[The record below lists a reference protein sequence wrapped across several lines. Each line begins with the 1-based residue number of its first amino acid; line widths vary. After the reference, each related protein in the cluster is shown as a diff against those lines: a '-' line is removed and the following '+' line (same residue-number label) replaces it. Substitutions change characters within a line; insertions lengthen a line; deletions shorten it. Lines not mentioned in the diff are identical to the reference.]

1 MIHANAARKQTFSEQ
16 GDAGPDCV
24 SPSETLVKIEATNL
38 PKNKLP
44 KKKPAKAKVPCK
56 YCGKIFG
63 RMQELKRH
71 LLLNLLHWILC
82 PSLGCSS
89 TYYRP
94 FDLQMH
100 MKDAHQ
106 ISDFRFER
114 NIVQIYDPDELLDS
128 MVKGTLSVEQA
139 ADLALSMAK
148 EGLAEG
154 QVGVMLWGKRTN
166 FCNGKLISTDTY

>member
-16 GDAGPDCV
+16 GDAGPGCV
-24 SPSETLVKIEATNL
+24 SPSETLVNQTEASS
-38 PKNKLP
+38 LP
-44 KKKPAKAKVPCK
+44 KKKSPKKKTPKVPCK
-56 YCGKIFG
+56 HCEKIFG

-71 LLLNLLHWILC
+71 LLLNLPHWILC

-94 FDLQMH
+94 YDLQMH
-100 MKDAHQ
+100 MKDEHK
-106 ISDFRFER
+106 ILDFKFER
-114 NIVQIYDPDELLDS
+114 SKVQIYDPDKLLDS

-154 QVGVMLWGKRTN
+154 QVGVMLWGKRAK